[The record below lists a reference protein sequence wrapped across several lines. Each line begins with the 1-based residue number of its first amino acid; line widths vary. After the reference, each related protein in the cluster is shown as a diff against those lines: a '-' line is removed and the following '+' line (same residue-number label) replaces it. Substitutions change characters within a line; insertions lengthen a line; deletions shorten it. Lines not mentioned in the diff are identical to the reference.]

1 MSKRSSTRDAVPRAG
16 SQTGAAQPP
25 SRPNSKP
32 DDTNPAVATAGQTT
46 VDRPALADPEAPQ
59 HPATTLMAPLDP
71 EREDSSTSP
80 STHLPTGI
88 SGELP
93 LPDET
98 GKVPLPSDTSLM
110 APLDPE
116 RKGDTA
122 PVALPDRDETGKVPL
137 PSDTSQMPPL
147 KPDVPAR
154 RSTKQ
159 EVPAVAPRRPSS
171 QAIPA
176 ARPPGESGTP
186 RRSTNQAVPAAKMPD
201 APPRRPTNQAVPAAK
216 MPEAP
221 PRRPTNQ
228 AVPSTELR
236 PAVSEPPTTAPLVE
250 RPSRRDAARPSIGGE
265 TSLTLLEETT
275 DEGGAKPKR
284 EHTAPLLAGP
294 VPKRERHVEPAIPW
308 RAWLD
313 EAREQWAAIAPD
325 LQVKIQIGG
334 AALLFL
340 LLCTIGLVVTRSV
353 THARHEASGTSDDD
367 DSLLNAGRL
376 ALADKRFSD
385 AVGLLEQAHEARPK
399 SASVKFYLKQAQTD
413 LAAQASLQ
421 EARRARDE
429 QRYPDAR
436 SALGRIPEGTD
447 VEADRKL
454 AVVELDGEE
463 SKYLFDR
470 AEAQLKGG
478 HPGGAQASVARLAE
492 LRPDLASKL
501 DGDVKTALAASGQP
515 ASGSTTAIGGRA
527 GSQEDPELRTAL
539 AVFDRDPRAGAD
551 ALAEVAHGSHKAS
564 VTAQATDLA
573 ARARECATAYDATA
587 HNTELAALERADK
600 ACAAVNPSG
609 GLVGDIERRRVESA
623 QAEANAAETREDW
636 GRAAHAYRS
645 VLAVRPSDRHSADA
659 LKALL
664 AKAHEL
670 YMQGYVA
677 AERDPDGA
685 AHALEQSLRILA
697 PGDADYDKA
706 RTKLAEVKGPGH

>member
-16 SQTGAAQPP
+16 PQSGSARQSP
-25 SRPNSKP
+25 S
-32 DDTNPAVATAGQTT
+32 DDTHPAVGTAGQTT
-46 VDRPALADPEAPQ
+46 VDRPALVGPEAPQ

-71 EREDSSTSP
+71 EREDGATSP

-98 GKVPLPSDTSLM
+98 GKVPLPSDTSVM

-122 PVALPDRDETGKVPL
+122 PIALPKADETGKVPL
-137 PSDTSQMPPL
+137 PSDTSVMAPL
-147 KPDVPAR
+147 KPDVPPR

-186 RRSTNQAVPAAKMPD
+186 RRSTNQAVSAPKPAD
-201 APPRRPTNQAVPAAK
+201 APPRRSTNQAVPAAK

-228 AVPSTELR
+228 AVPATELR
-236 PAVSEPPTTAPLVE
+236 PPVADVPTTAPIVE
-250 RPSRRDAARPSIGGE
+250 RPPRREAPPARPSIGGE

-275 DEGGAKPKR
+275 DEGALKQKR

-294 VPKRERHVEPAIPW
+294 VPKRERHVEPSIPW

-313 EAREQWAAIAPD
+313 EAREQWAALTPD
-325 LQVKIQIGG
+325 LQVKIQVGS

-413 LAAQASLQ
+413 VAAQSALQ
-421 EARRARDE
+421 EAKRARGE

-478 HPGGAQASVARLAE
+478 HPGAAQASVARLAE

-515 ASGSTTAIGGRA
+515 APGTTAVAGGHA
-527 GSQEDPELRTAL
+527 GSQEDPELRSAL
-539 AVFDRDPRAGAD
+539 AVFGRDPAAGAD
-551 ALAEVAHGSHKAS
+551 ALAAVAHGSHPKS
-564 VTAQATDLA
+564 VTSQAADLA

-587 HNTELAALERADK
+587 HNSDLAALERADK
-600 ACAAVNPSG
+600 ACAPVNPNG
-609 GLVGDIERRRVESA
+609 GLVADIERRRVESA
-623 QAEANAAETREDW
+623 EAEAHAAETREDP
-636 GRAAHAYRS
+636 GRAARAYRS
-645 VLAVRPSDRHSADA
+645 VLAVRPSDRHAGDA
-659 LKALL
+659 LKSLL

-685 AHALEQSLRILA
+685 AHALEMSLRILA

-706 RTKLAEVKGPGH
+706 RTKLAEVKGPGQR